1 MLDLKAFVTAGAL
14 AFLGWAAISI
24 SDLKTTTEVI
34 AVKVGQ
40 NHEMLSVLWDDFLKD
55 RTNGNLAWL
64 DEQTDLHPTIEKE

>member
-1 MLDLKAFVTAGAL
+1 MLDLKAFVTAAAL
-14 AFLGWAAISI
+14 AFFGWAAVSI

-34 AVKVGQ
+34 AVKVSQ

-64 DEQTDLHPTIEKE
+64 DEQTDIYSTIEKE

>member
-24 SDLKTTTEVI
+24 SDLKTNTEVI

-64 DEQTDLHPTIEKE
+64 DEQTDLHSTIEKE